1 MRPVSARLLYDLT
14 GLVHWYA
21 YFQHPGGVQ
30 RVIEKVASSDVIRQS
45 SAVEFV
51 VRILGSDRFYRID
64 PDLIA
69 SLGSRRPSA
78 ISRLRRILA
87 QGLRLATL
95 PEVISEGRYFH
106 LPYLA
111 AGLTRMEGLIEA
123 WTEGS
128 AARSLPA
135 LEIVAPPCARD
146 ALFNPGDLWWQKK
159 YVSTVAGL
167 KRRTGVRIVQMIHDL
182 YLIERPEWTP
192 ADAVRVFAGQLNG
205 IAPSVDCWLTS
216 SQFVRQQ
223 VQRYLADR
231 AIPEKPITVLPM
243 GWDSFEALRDGG
255 QDRLSERQV
264 LEHHGLIDR
273 PFMLSVGTIEPRKNV
288 PALLDAAD
296 ALRTRFGDAMPRLVI
311 VGGYGWKAAEVRAR
325 LAAGSRNGALLWL
338 ENLSDG
344 DLGVLYRNA
353 LFTVMPSH
361 GEGWG
366 LAVQESLA
374 LGVPCIASNAGATR
388 EAGLDLAT
396 YFDPSSA
403 EELTRA
409 MAAWISDGES
419 LAAARDRI
427 ARALATQ
434 TFPSWNDAGRVL
446 LRSGSP

>member
-1 MRPVSARLLYDLT
+1 MSARLLYDLT

-21 YFQHPGGVQ
+21 YFRHPGGVQ

-51 VRILGSDRFYRID
+51 VRILGSDRFYRIE
-64 PDLIA
+64 PELIA
-69 SLGSRRPSA
+69 NLSSGRSSA

-95 PEVISEGRYFH
+95 PEIVSEGRHFH

-111 AGLTRMEGLIEA
+111 AGLTRMEGFIEA
-123 WTEGS
+123 WTEG
-128 AARSLPA
+128 AAGRSLPA
-135 LEIVAPPCARD
+135 LDIVAPPGAQD
-146 ALFNPGDLWWQKK
+146 TLFNPGDLWWQKK
-159 YVSTVAGL
+159 YVATVAGL
-167 KRRTGVRIVQMIHDL
+167 KARTGVRIVQMIHDL

-192 ADAVRVFAGQLNG
+192 AGAVRVFAEQLHG

-231 AIPEKPITVLPM
+231 SVSEKPIAVLPM
-243 GWDSFEALRDGG
+243 GWDSFDPLRDAGD
-255 QDRLSERQV
+255 DRLSDRLV
-264 LEHHGLIDR
+264 LGRHGLIDK

-288 PALLDAAD
+288 TALLDAAD
-296 ALRTRFGDAMPRLVI
+296 GLRARFGEALPRLVI

-325 LAAGSRNGALLWL
+325 LESGSRNGTLLWL

-374 LGVPCIASNAGATR
+374 LGVPCIASNGGATR

-396 YFDPSSA
+396 YFDPSSSDG
-403 EELTRA
+403 LTRA
-409 MAAWISDGES
+409 MVAWISDAEA

-427 ARALATQ
+427 ERALATR
-434 TFPSWNDAGRVL
+434 TFPTWNDAGSVL
-446 LRSGSP
+446 LRSASP

>member
-1 MRPVSARLLYDLT
+1 VSARVLYDLT

-21 YFQHPGGVQ
+21 YFRHPGGVQ
-30 RVIEKVASSDVIRQS
+30 RVIEKVASSDVVRQS

-51 VRILGSDRFYRID
+51 VRILGSDRFYRIE
-64 PDLIA
+64 PELIA
-69 SLGSRRPSA
+69 DLASRRSSA

-95 PEVISEGRYFH
+95 PGIMSEGRYFH

-111 AGLTRMEGLIEA
+111 AGLTRMEGLVEA
-123 WTEGS
+123 WTEG
-128 AARSLPA
+128 AAGRSQPA
-135 LEIVAPPCARD
+135 LEIVAPPGAHD

-159 YVSTVAGL
+159 YVATVAGL
-167 KRRTGVRIVQMIHDL
+167 KARTGVRIVQMIHDL

-192 ADAVRVFAGQLNG
+192 ADAVRVFAGQLHG

-231 AIPEKPITVLPM
+231 SIPERPIAVLPM
-243 GWDSFEALRDGG
+243 GWDSFEALRNAGP
-255 QDRLSERQV
+255 DRLSDRPV
-264 LEHHGLIDR
+264 LERHGLTDK
-273 PFMLSVGTIEPRKNV
+273 PFILSVGTIEPRKNV
-288 PALLDAAD
+288 PALLDAAEG
-296 ALRTRFGDAMPRLVI
+296 LRARFGDAMPRVVI

-325 LAAGSRNGALLWL
+325 LASGSRNGALFWL
-338 ENLSDG
+338 QNLSDG

-374 LGVPCIASNAGATR
+374 LGVPCIASDAGATR

-403 EELTRA
+403 EGLTRA
-409 MAAWISDGES
+409 MAAWISDGAA

-446 LRSGSP
+446 LRSALS

>member
-1 MRPVSARLLYDLT
+1 VSARVLYDLT

-21 YFQHPGGVQ
+21 YFRHPGGVQ
-30 RVIEKVASSDVIRQS
+30 RVIEKVASSDVVRQS

-51 VRILGSDRFYRID
+51 VRILGSDRFYRIE
-64 PDLIA
+64 PELIA
-69 SLGSRRPSA
+69 DLANRRSSA

-95 PEVISEGRYFH
+95 PEIMSEGRYFH

-111 AGLTRMEGLIEA
+111 AGLTRMEGLVEA
-123 WTEGS
+123 WTEG
-128 AARSLPA
+128 AAGQSLPA
-135 LEIVAPPCARD
+135 LETVAPPGAHD
-146 ALFNPGDLWWQKK
+146 TLFNPGDLWWQKK
-159 YVSTVAGL
+159 YVATVSGL
-167 KRRTGVRIVQMIHDL
+167 KARTGVRIVQMIHDL

-192 ADAVRVFAGQLNG
+192 ADAVRVFAGQLHG

-231 AIPEKPITVLPM
+231 SIPERPIAVLPM
-243 GWDSFEALRDGG
+243 GWDSFEALRDAGR
-255 QDRLSERQV
+255 DRPADRMV
-264 LEHHGLIDR
+264 LERHGLTDK
-273 PFMLSVGTIEPRKNV
+273 PFILSVGTIEPRKNV
-288 PALLDAAD
+288 PALLDAAEG
-296 ALRTRFGDAMPRLVI
+296 LRARFGAAMPRVVI

-325 LAAGSRNGALLWL
+325 LASGSRDGTLVWL

-353 LFTVMPSH
+353 HFTVMPSH

-374 LGVPCIASNAGATR
+374 LGVPCIASDAGATR

-396 YFDPSSA
+396 YFDPSSS
-403 EELTRA
+403 EGLTQA
-409 MAAWISDGES
+409 MAAWISDGAA

-446 LRSGSP
+446 LRSALS

>member
-1 MRPVSARLLYDLT
+1 MSARLLYDLT

-21 YFQHPGGVQ
+21 YFRHPGGVQ
-30 RVIEKVASSDVIRQS
+30 RVIEKVATSDVVRQS

-51 VRILGSDRFYRID
+51 VRILGSDRFYRIE

-69 SLGSRRPSA
+69 NLGRGRSSA

-95 PEVISEGRYFH
+95 PEMLSEGRHFH

-123 WTEGS
+123 WTEGT
-128 AARSLPA
+128 AGRSSPA
-135 LEIVAPPCARD
+135 LDIVALPGAHD
-146 ALFNPGDLWWQKK
+146 TLFNPGDLWWQKK
-159 YVSTVAGL
+159 YVATVAGL
-167 KRRTGVRIVQMIHDL
+167 KARTGVRIVQMIHDL

-192 ADAVRVFAGQLNG
+192 AGAVRVFAEQLHG

-231 AIPEKPITVLPM
+231 SVPEKPIAVLPM
-243 GWDSFEALRDGG
+243 GWDSFDPLRDAGH
-255 QDRLSERQV
+255 DRLSDRLV
-264 LEHHGLIDR
+264 LGRHGLIDK

-288 PALLDAAD
+288 PALLDATD
-296 ALRTRFGDAMPRLVI
+296 GLRAHFGDALPRLVI
-311 VGGYGWKAAEVRAR
+311 VGGYGWKASEVRAR
-325 LAAGSRNGALLWL
+325 LESGSRNGTLVWL

-374 LGVPCIASNAGATR
+374 LGVPCIASSAGATR

-403 EELTRA
+403 DGLTRA
-409 MAAWISDGES
+409 MIAWISDAEA
-419 LAAARDRI
+419 LAAARARI
-427 ARALATQ
+427 AHALATRK
-434 TFPSWNDAGRVL
+434 FPSWNDAGSVL
-446 LRSGSP
+446 LRSASP

>member
-1 MRPVSARLLYDLT
+1 MSARLLYDLT

-21 YFQHPGGVQ
+21 YFRHPGGVQ
-30 RVIEKVASSDVIRQS
+30 RVIEKVASSDVVRQS

-51 VRILGSDRFYRID
+51 VRILGSDRFYRIE
-64 PDLIA
+64 PELIA
-69 SLGSRRPSA
+69 NLSSGRSSA

-95 PEVISEGRYFH
+95 PEIMSEGRHFH

-123 WTEGS
+123 WTEG
-128 AARSLPA
+128 AAGRSSPA
-135 LEIVAPPCARD
+135 LDIVAPPGAQD

-159 YVSTVAGL
+159 YVATVAGL
-167 KRRTGVRIVQMIHDL
+167 KARTGVRIVQMIHDL

-192 ADAVRVFAGQLNG
+192 AGAVRVFVEQLHG

-216 SQFVRQQ
+216 SQFVKQQ

-231 AIPEKPITVLPM
+231 SVSEKPIAVLPM
-243 GWDSFEALRDGG
+243 GWDSFDPLRDAGD
-255 QDRLSERQV
+255 DRLSDRLV
-264 LEHHGLIDR
+264 LGRHGLIDK

-288 PALLDAAD
+288 AALLDAAD
-296 ALRTRFGDAMPRLVI
+296 GLRARFGDVMPRLVI
-311 VGGYGWKAAEVRAR
+311 VGGYGWKAGEVRAR
-325 LAAGSRNGALLWL
+325 LESGSRNGTLVWL

-344 DLGVLYRNA
+344 DLGILYRNA

-396 YFDPSSA
+396 YFDPSSSDG
-403 EELTRA
+403 LTRA
-409 MAAWISDGES
+409 MVAWISDAEA

-427 ARALATQ
+427 ERALATR
-434 TFPSWNDAGRVL
+434 TFPSWNDAGSVL
-446 LRSGSP
+446 LRSASP

>member
-1 MRPVSARLLYDLT
+1 M
-14 GLVHWYA
+14 
-21 YFQHPGGVQ
+21 
-30 RVIEKVASSDVIRQS
+30 
-45 SAVEFV
+45 
-51 VRILGSDRFYRID
+51 
-64 PDLIA
+64 
-69 SLGSRRPSA
+69 
-78 ISRLRRILA
+78 
-87 QGLRLATL
+87 
-95 PEVISEGRYFH
+95 SEGRHFH

-123 WTEGS
+123 WTEG
-128 AARSLPA
+128 AAGRSSPA
-135 LEIVAPPCARD
+135 LDIVAPPGAQD

-159 YVSTVAGL
+159 YVATVAGL
-167 KRRTGVRIVQMIHDL
+167 KARTGVRIVQMIHDL

-192 ADAVRVFAGQLNG
+192 AGAVRIFAEQLHG

-231 AIPEKPITVLPM
+231 SVPEKPIAVLPM
-243 GWDSFEALRDGG
+243 GWDSFDPMRDAGHDRRS
-255 QDRLSERQV
+255 DRLV
-264 LEHHGLIDR
+264 LGRHGLIDK

-288 PALLDAAD
+288 PALLDATDGLSA
-296 ALRTRFGDAMPRLVI
+296 RFGDAMPRLVI

-325 LAAGSRNGALLWL
+325 LASGSRNGTLLWL

-344 DLGVLYRNA
+344 DLGILYRNA

-396 YFDPSSA
+396 YFDPSSPDG
-403 EELTRA
+403 LTRA
-409 MAAWISDGES
+409 MVAWISDGEA

-427 ARALATQ
+427 ERALATR
-434 TFPSWNDAGRVL
+434 TFPTWNDAGSVL
-446 LRSGSP
+446 LRSASP

>member
-1 MRPVSARLLYDLT
+1 MSARLLYDLT

-21 YFQHPGGVQ
+21 YFRHPGGVQ
-30 RVIEKVASSDVIRQS
+30 RVIEKVASSDVVRQS
-45 SAVEFV
+45 STVEFV
-51 VRILGSDRFYRID
+51 VRILGSDRFYRIE
-64 PDLIA
+64 PELIA
-69 SLGSRRPSA
+69 NLGSGRSSA

-87 QGLRLATL
+87 QGLRLAIL
-95 PEVISEGRYFH
+95 PEMLSEGRYFH

-123 WTEGS
+123 WTEG
-128 AARSLPA
+128 AARRSLPT
-135 LEIVAPPCARD
+135 LDIVAPPGSQD

-159 YVSTVAGL
+159 YVATVAGL
-167 KRRTGVRIVQMIHDL
+167 KKRTGVRIVQMIHDL

-192 ADAVRVFAGQLNG
+192 AGAVRVFAEQLHG

-216 SQFVRQQ
+216 SQFVKQQ
-223 VQRYLADR
+223 LQRYLADR
-231 AIPEKPITVLPM
+231 AIAEKPIAVLPM
-243 GWDSFEALRDGG
+243 GWDSFDALRDAG
-255 QDRLSERQV
+255 QDRLSDRLV
-264 LEHHGLIDR
+264 LERHGLIDK
-273 PFMLSVGTIEPRKNV
+273 PFILSVSTIEPRKNV
-288 PALLDAAD
+288 PGLLDAAEK
-296 ALRTRFGDAMPRLVI
+296 LRAQFGDVMPRLVI
-311 VGGYGWKAAEVRAR
+311 VGGYGWKAARVRAR
-325 LAAGSRNGALLWL
+325 LTAGSRNGTLAWL

-396 YFDPSSA
+396 YFDPSSS

-409 MAAWISDGES
+409 MAAWISDGEA
-419 LAAARDRI
+419 LAASREKLAQ
-427 ARALATQ
+427 ALATRR
-434 TFPSWNDAGRVL
+434 FPSWNDAGSVL
-446 LRSGSP
+446 LRSASP

>member
-1 MRPVSARLLYDLT
+1 
-14 GLVHWYA
+14 VHWYA
-21 YFQHPGGVQ
+21 YFRHPGGVQ

-51 VRILGSDRFYRID
+51 VRILGSDRFYRIE
-64 PDLIA
+64 PELIA
-69 SLGSRRPSA
+69 NLSSGRSSA

-95 PEVISEGRYFH
+95 PEIVSEGRHFH

-123 WTEGS
+123 WTEG
-128 AARSLPA
+128 AAGRSSPA
-135 LEIVAPPCARD
+135 LDIVAPPGAQD

-159 YVSTVAGL
+159 YVATVAGL
-167 KRRTGVRIVQMIHDL
+167 KARTGVRIVQMIHDL

-192 ADAVRVFAGQLNG
+192 AGAVRVFVEQLHG

-216 SQFVRQQ
+216 SQFVKQQ

-231 AIPEKPITVLPM
+231 SVSEKPIAVLPM
-243 GWDSFEALRDGG
+243 GWDSFDPLRDAGD
-255 QDRLSERQV
+255 DRLSDRLV
-264 LEHHGLIDR
+264 LGRHGLIDK

-288 PALLDAAD
+288 AALLDAAD
-296 ALRTRFGDAMPRLVI
+296 GLRARFGDVMPRLVI
-311 VGGYGWKAAEVRAR
+311 VGGYGWKAGEVRAR
-325 LAAGSRNGALLWL
+325 LESGSRNGTLVWL

-344 DLGVLYRNA
+344 DLGILYRNA

-396 YFDPSSA
+396 YFDPSSPDG
-403 EELTRA
+403 LTRA
-409 MAAWISDGES
+409 MVAWISDGEA

-427 ARALATQ
+427 ERALATR
-434 TFPSWNDAGRVL
+434 TFPTWNDAGSVL
-446 LRSGSP
+446 LRSASP

>member
-1 MRPVSARLLYDLT
+1 MSARLLYDLT

-21 YFQHPGGVQ
+21 YFRHPGGVQ
-30 RVIEKVASSDVIRQS
+30 RVIEKVASSDVVRQS
-45 SAVEFV
+45 SMVEFV

-64 PDLIA
+64 PELIA
-69 SLGSRRPSA
+69 NLGSGRSSA

-95 PEVISEGRYFH
+95 PEMLSEGRHFH

-123 WTEGS
+123 WTEG
-128 AARSLPA
+128 AARRSLPT
-135 LEIVAPPCARD
+135 LDIVAPPGPKD

-159 YVSTVAGL
+159 YVTTVAGL
-167 KRRTGVRIVQMIHDL
+167 KKRTGVRIVQMIHDL

-192 ADAVRVFAGQLNG
+192 AGAVRIFAEQLHG

-231 AIPEKPITVLPM
+231 SVPEMPIAVLPM
-243 GWDSFEALRDGG
+243 GWDSFDALRNAGH
-255 QDRLSERQV
+255 DRLSDRLV
-264 LEHHGLIDR
+264 LGRHGLIDR

-288 PALLDAAD
+288 PALLDATD
-296 ALRTRFGDAMPRLVI
+296 ALRARFGDAVPRLVI
-311 VGGYGWKAAEVRAR
+311 VGGYGWKAADVRAR
-325 LAAGSRNGALLWL
+325 LTSGSRNGNLLWL

-344 DLGVLYRNA
+344 DLGALYRNA

-374 LGVPCIASNAGATR
+374 LGIPCIASNAGATR

-396 YFDPSSA
+396 YFDPANSEA
-403 EELTRA
+403 LTQA
-409 MAAWISDGES
+409 MAAWISDREA

-427 ARALATQ
+427 ASALATRK
-434 TFPSWNDAGRVL
+434 FPSWNDAGNVL
-446 LRSGSP
+446 LRSA

>member
-1 MRPVSARLLYDLT
+1 MSARLLYDLT
-14 GLVHWYA
+14 GLIHWYA
-21 YFQHPGGVQ
+21 YFRHPGGVQ
-30 RVIEKVASSDVIRQS
+30 RVIEKVASSDVVRQS

-51 VRILGSDRFYRID
+51 VRILGSDRFYRIE
-64 PDLIA
+64 PELIA
-69 SLGSRRPSA
+69 NLGSGRSSA

-95 PEVISEGRYFH
+95 PGVLSEGRHFH

-123 WTEGS
+123 WTEG
-128 AARSLPA
+128 AAGRSSPA
-135 LEIVAPPCARD
+135 LDIVAPPGAQD
-146 ALFNPGDLWWQKK
+146 TLFNPGDLWWQKK
-159 YVSTVAGL
+159 YVATVAGL
-167 KRRTGVRIVQMIHDL
+167 KARTGVRIVQMIHDL

-192 ADAVRVFAGQLNG
+192 ADSVRIFAGQLHG

-216 SQFVRQQ
+216 SQFVKQQ

-231 AIPEKPITVLPM
+231 SVPEKPIAVLPM
-243 GWDSFEALRDGG
+243 GWDSFDRLRDAS
-255 QDRLSERQV
+255 QDRLSDRLV
-264 LEHHGLIDR
+264 LGRHGLIDK

-288 PALLDAAD
+288 TALLDAAD
-296 ALRTRFGDAMPRLVI
+296 GLRARFGDAMPRLVI

-325 LAAGSRNGALLWL
+325 LASGSRNGTLLWL

-344 DLGVLYRNA
+344 DLGILYRNA

-396 YFDPSSA
+396 YFDPSSPDG
-403 EELTRA
+403 LTRA
-409 MAAWISDGES
+409 MVAWISDGEA

-427 ARALATQ
+427 ERALATR
-434 TFPSWNDAGRVL
+434 TFPTWNDAGSVL
-446 LRSGSP
+446 LRSASP

>member
-1 MRPVSARLLYDLT
+1 MTARLLYDLT

-21 YFQHPGGVQ
+21 YFRHPGGVQ
-30 RVIEKVASSDVIRQS
+30 RVIEKVATSDAVRQS

-51 VRILGSDRFYRID
+51 VRILGSDRFYRIE
-64 PDLIA
+64 PELIA
-69 SLGSRRPSA
+69 QLGSGRSSA
-78 ISRLRRILA
+78 ISRLRRTLA

-95 PEVISEGRYFH
+95 PEMLSEGRHFH

-111 AGLTRMEGLIEA
+111 AGLTRTEGLIEA
-123 WTEGS
+123 WMEG
-128 AARSLPA
+128 AAGRSLPA
-135 LEIVAPPCARD
+135 LDIVAPPGAHD
-146 ALFNPGDLWWQKK
+146 ALFNPGDLWWQKR
-159 YVSTVAGL
+159 YVATVAGL
-167 KRRTGVRIVQMIHDL
+167 KARTGVRIVQMIHDL

-192 ADAVRVFAGQLNG
+192 AGAVRIFAEQLHG
-205 IAPSVDCWLTS
+205 IAPSVDRWLTS

-223 VQRYLADR
+223 LQRYLADR
-231 AIPEKPITVLPM
+231 SVPEKPIDVLPM
-243 GWDSFEALRDGG
+243 GWDSFDALREAGH
-255 QDRLSERQV
+255 DRLSERQV
-264 LEHHGLIDR
+264 LEHHGLIDK

-325 LAAGSRNGALLWL
+325 LAAGSRNGGLLWL

-396 YFDPSSA
+396 YFDPSSS
-403 EELTRA
+403 EELTQA
-409 MAAWISDGES
+409 MAAWISDS
-419 LAAARDRI
+419 AALAAARDRI
-427 ARALATQ
+427 ARALATR
-434 TFPSWNDAGRVL
+434 TFPSWNDAGSVL
-446 LRSGSP
+446 LRSASP

>member
-1 MRPVSARLLYDLT
+1 LLYDLT

-21 YFQHPGGVQ
+21 YFRHPGGVQ
-30 RVIEKVASSDVIRQS
+30 RVIEKVASSDVVRQS

-51 VRILGSDRFYRID
+51 VRILGSDRFYRIE
-64 PDLIA
+64 PELIA
-69 SLGSRRPSA
+69 NLSSGRSSA

-95 PEVISEGRYFH
+95 PEIMSEGRHFH

-123 WTEGS
+123 WTEG
-128 AARSLPA
+128 AAGRSSPA
-135 LEIVAPPCARD
+135 LDIVAPPGAQD

-159 YVSTVAGL
+159 YVATVAGL
-167 KRRTGVRIVQMIHDL
+167 KARTGVRIVQMIHDL

-192 ADAVRVFAGQLNG
+192 AGAVRVFVEQLHG

-216 SQFVRQQ
+216 SQFVKQQ

-231 AIPEKPITVLPM
+231 SVSEKPIAVLPM
-243 GWDSFEALRDGG
+243 GWDSFDPLRDAGD
-255 QDRLSERQV
+255 DRLSDRLV
-264 LEHHGLIDR
+264 LGRHGLIDK

-288 PALLDAAD
+288 AALLDAAD
-296 ALRTRFGDAMPRLVI
+296 GLRARFGDVMPRLVI
-311 VGGYGWKAAEVRAR
+311 VGGYGWKAGEVRAR
-325 LAAGSRNGALLWL
+325 LESGSRNGTLVWL

-344 DLGVLYRNA
+344 DLGILYRNA

-396 YFDPSSA
+396 YFDPSSSDG
-403 EELTRA
+403 LTRA
-409 MAAWISDGES
+409 MVAWISDAEA

-427 ARALATQ
+427 ERALATR
-434 TFPSWNDAGRVL
+434 TFPSWNDAGSVL
-446 LRSGSP
+446 LRSASP

>member
-1 MRPVSARLLYDLT
+1 MSARLLYDLT

-21 YFQHPGGVQ
+21 YFRHPGGVQ
-30 RVIEKVASSDVIRQS
+30 RVIEKVATSDVVRQS

-51 VRILGSDRFYRID
+51 VRILGSDRFYRIE
-64 PDLIA
+64 PELITNL
-69 SLGSRRPSA
+69 SSGRSSA

-95 PEVISEGRYFH
+95 PEIMSEGRHFH

-123 WTEGS
+123 WTEG
-128 AARSLPA
+128 AAGRSLPA
-135 LEIVAPPCARD
+135 LDIVAPPGAQD
-146 ALFNPGDLWWQKK
+146 TLFNPGDLWWQKK
-159 YVSTVAGL
+159 YVATVAGL
-167 KRRTGVRIVQMIHDL
+167 KARTGVRIVQMIHDL

-192 ADAVRVFAGQLNG
+192 AGAVRVFAEQLHG

-216 SQFVRQQ
+216 SQFVKQQ
-223 VQRYLADR
+223 VQRYLAAR
-231 AIPEKPITVLPM
+231 SVPEPPIAVLPM
-243 GWDSFEALRDGG
+243 GWDSFDPLRDAGR
-255 QDRLSERQV
+255 DRLSDRLV
-264 LEHHGLIDR
+264 LGRHGLIDK

-288 PALLDAAD
+288 TALLDAAD
-296 ALRTRFGDAMPRLVI
+296 GLRARFGDVMPRLVI
-311 VGGYGWKAAEVRAR
+311 VGGYGWKAAEVRTR
-325 LAAGSRNGALLWL
+325 LASGSRNGTLVWL

-374 LGVPCIASNAGATR
+374 LGVPCIASNAGATC

-396 YFDPSSA
+396 YFDPSSS
-403 EELTRA
+403 EGLTRA
-409 MAAWISDGES
+409 MVAWISDAEA

-427 ARALATQ
+427 ARALATRN
-434 TFPSWNDAGRVL
+434 FPSWNDAGSVL
-446 LRSGSP
+446 LRSASP

>member
-1 MRPVSARLLYDLT
+1 MSARLLYDLT
-14 GLVHWYA
+14 GLLHWYA
-21 YFQHPGGVQ
+21 YFRHPGGVQ
-30 RVIEKVASSDVIRQS
+30 RVIEKVAFSDAIRQS

-51 VRILGSDRFYRID
+51 VRILGSDRFYRIE

-69 SLGSRRPSA
+69 SLASRRSSA
-78 ISRLRRILA
+78 IPRLRRILA

-95 PEVISEGRYFH
+95 PEMLSEGRYFH

-111 AGLTRMEGLIEA
+111 AGMARMEGFIEA
-123 WTEGS
+123 GTDG
-128 AARSLPA
+128 AARRSSPA
-135 LEIVAPPCARD
+135 LDIVAPPGAQD

-159 YVSTVAGL
+159 YVATVAGL
-167 KRRTGVRIVQMIHDL
+167 KKRTGVRVVQMIHDL

-192 ADAVRVFAGQLNG
+192 AGAVRVFAEQLHG

-223 VQRYLADR
+223 LQRYLADR
-231 AIPEKPITVLPM
+231 SVPERPIAVLPM
-243 GWDSFEALRDGG
+243 GWDSFDALRDAG
-255 QDRLSERQV
+255 QDRLSDRLGLER
-264 LEHHGLIDR
+264 HGLIDG
-273 PFMLSVGTIEPRKNV
+273 PFIMSVGTIEPRKNV
-288 PALLDAAD
+288 PALLDAAQE
-296 ALRTRFGDAMPRLVI
+296 LRARFGDVMPRLVI

-325 LAAGSRNGALLWL
+325 LAAGSRNGTLVWL
-338 ENLSDG
+338 ENLSDV

-374 LGVPCIASNAGATR
+374 LGVPCIASDAGATR

-396 YFDPSSA
+396 YFDPSSS
-403 EELTRA
+403 EGLTRA
-409 MAAWISDGES
+409 MAAWISDGAA

-446 LRSGSP
+446 LRSALS

>member
-1 MRPVSARLLYDLT
+1 MSARLLYDLT

-21 YFQHPGGVQ
+21 YFRHPGGVQ
-30 RVIEKVASSDVIRQS
+30 RVIEKVASSDVVRQS
-45 SAVEFV
+45 SMVEFV

-64 PDLIA
+64 PELIA
-69 SLGSRRPSA
+69 NLGSGRSSA

-95 PEVISEGRYFH
+95 PEMLSEGRHFH

-123 WTEGS
+123 WTEG
-128 AARSLPA
+128 AARRSLPA
-135 LEIVAPPCARD
+135 LDIVAPPGSQD

-159 YVSTVAGL
+159 YVATVAGL
-167 KRRTGVRIVQMIHDL
+167 KKRTGVRIVQMIHDL

-192 ADAVRVFAGQLNG
+192 AGAVRIFAEQLHG

-231 AIPEKPITVLPM
+231 SVPEKPIAVLPM
-243 GWDSFEALRDGG
+243 GWDSFDALRDAGH
-255 QDRLSERQV
+255 DRLSDRLV
-264 LEHHGLIDR
+264 LGRHGLIDK

-288 PALLDAAD
+288 PALLDATD
-296 ALRTRFGDAMPRLVI
+296 ELRARFGDAVPRLVI

-325 LAAGSRNGALLWL
+325 LASGSRNGNLLWL

-396 YFDPSSA
+396 YFDPSSS
-403 EELTRA
+403 EGLTRA
-409 MAAWISDGES
+409 MAAWISDGEA
-419 LAAARDRI
+419 LTAARDRI
-427 ARALATQ
+427 AGALATRK
-434 TFPSWNDAGRVL
+434 FPSWNDAGSVL
-446 LRSGSP
+446 LRSASP

>member
-1 MRPVSARLLYDLT
+1 LLYDLT

-21 YFQHPGGVQ
+21 YFRHPGGVQ
-30 RVIEKVASSDVIRQS
+30 RVIEKVASSDVVRQS

-51 VRILGSDRFYRID
+51 VRILGSDRFYRIE
-64 PDLIA
+64 PELIA
-69 SLGSRRPSA
+69 NLSSGRSSA

-95 PEVISEGRYFH
+95 PEIVSEGRHFH

-123 WTEGS
+123 WTEG
-128 AARSLPA
+128 AAGRSSPA
-135 LEIVAPPCARD
+135 LDIVAPPGAQD

-159 YVSTVAGL
+159 YVATVAGL
-167 KRRTGVRIVQMIHDL
+167 KARTGVRIVQMIHDL

-192 ADAVRVFAGQLNG
+192 AGAVRVFVEQLHG

-216 SQFVRQQ
+216 SQFVKQQ

-231 AIPEKPITVLPM
+231 SVSEKPIAVLPM
-243 GWDSFEALRDGG
+243 GWDSFDPLRDAGD
-255 QDRLSERQV
+255 DRLSDRLV
-264 LEHHGLIDR
+264 LGRHGLIDK

-288 PALLDAAD
+288 AALLDAAD
-296 ALRTRFGDAMPRLVI
+296 GLRARFGDVMPRLVI
-311 VGGYGWKAAEVRAR
+311 VGGYGWKAGEVRAR
-325 LAAGSRNGALLWL
+325 LESGSRNGTLVWL

-344 DLGVLYRNA
+344 DLGILYRNA

-396 YFDPSSA
+396 YFDPSSSDG
-403 EELTRA
+403 LTRA
-409 MAAWISDGES
+409 MVAWISDAEA

-427 ARALATQ
+427 ERALATR
-434 TFPSWNDAGRVL
+434 TFPSWNDAGSVL
-446 LRSGSP
+446 LRSASP

>member
-1 MRPVSARLLYDLT
+1 MSARLLYDLT

-21 YFQHPGGVQ
+21 YFRHPGGVQ
-30 RVIEKVASSDVIRQS
+30 RVIEKVATSDVVRQS

-51 VRILGSDRFYRID
+51 VRILGSDRFYRIE

-69 SLGSRRPSA
+69 NLGRGRSSA

-95 PEVISEGRYFH
+95 PEMLSEGRHFH

-123 WTEGS
+123 WTEGT
-128 AARSLPA
+128 AGRSSPA
-135 LEIVAPPCARD
+135 LDIVAPPGAHD
-146 ALFNPGDLWWQKK
+146 TLFNPGDLWWQKK
-159 YVSTVAGL
+159 YVATVAGL
-167 KRRTGVRIVQMIHDL
+167 KARTGVRIVQMIHDL

-192 ADAVRVFAGQLNG
+192 AGAVRVFAEQLHG

-223 VQRYLADR
+223 VQRYLAAR
-231 AIPEKPITVLPM
+231 SVPEKPIAVLPM
-243 GWDSFEALRDGG
+243 GWDSFDPLRDAGP
-255 QDRLSERQV
+255 DRLSDRLV
-264 LEHHGLIDR
+264 LGRHGLIDK

-296 ALRTRFGDAMPRLVI
+296 GLRARFGDALPRLVI
-311 VGGYGWKAAEVRAR
+311 VGGYGWKAPEVRAR
-325 LAAGSRNGALLWL
+325 LESGSRNGTLLWL

-403 EELTRA
+403 DGLTRA
-409 MAAWISDGES
+409 MVAWISDAEA
-419 LAAARDRI
+419 LAAARARI
-427 ARALATQ
+427 ERALATRK
-434 TFPSWNDAGRVL
+434 FPSWNDAGSVL
-446 LRSGSP
+446 LRSASP

>member
-1 MRPVSARLLYDLT
+1 MSARLLYDLT
-14 GLVHWYA
+14 GLIHWYA
-21 YFQHPGGVQ
+21 YFRHPGGVQ

-45 SAVEFV
+45 PAVEFV
-51 VRILGSDRFYRID
+51 VRILGSDRFYRIE
-64 PDLIA
+64 PELIA
-69 SLGSRRPSA
+69 NLGSGRSSA
-78 ISRLRRILA
+78 VSRLRRILA

-95 PEVISEGRYFH
+95 PEIVSEGRHFH

-123 WTEGS
+123 WTEG
-128 AARSLPA
+128 AARRSLPA
-135 LEIVAPPCARD
+135 LDIVAPPGAQD

-159 YVSTVAGL
+159 YVATVAGL
-167 KRRTGVRIVQMIHDL
+167 KARTGVRIVQMIHDL

-192 ADAVRVFAGQLNG
+192 AGAVRVFAEQLHG

-231 AIPEKPITVLPM
+231 SVPEKPIAVLPM
-243 GWDSFEALRDGG
+243 GWDSFDPLRNAGH
-255 QDRLSERQV
+255 DRLSDRLV
-264 LEHHGLIDR
+264 LGRHGLVDK

-296 ALRTRFGDAMPRLVI
+296 GLRARFGDSLPRVVI

-325 LAAGSRNGALLWL
+325 LTSGSRKGTLLWL

-403 EELTRA
+403 DGLTRA
-409 MAAWISDGES
+409 MVAWISDAEA

-427 ARALATQ
+427 ERALAMRK
-434 TFPSWNDAGRVL
+434 FPSWNDAGRVL
-446 LRSGSP
+446 LRSALP

>member
-1 MRPVSARLLYDLT
+1 MSARLLYDLT

-21 YFQHPGGVQ
+21 YFRHPGGVQ
-30 RVIEKVASSDVIRQS
+30 RVIEKVATSDVVRQS

-51 VRILGSDRFYRID
+51 VRILGSDRFYRIE
-64 PDLIA
+64 PELITNL
-69 SLGSRRPSA
+69 SSGRSSA

-95 PEVISEGRYFH
+95 PEIMSEGRHFH

-123 WTEGS
+123 WTEG
-128 AARSLPA
+128 AAGRSLPA
-135 LEIVAPPCARD
+135 LDIVAPPGAQD
-146 ALFNPGDLWWQKK
+146 TLFNPGDLWWQKK
-159 YVSTVAGL
+159 YVATVAGL
-167 KRRTGVRIVQMIHDL
+167 KARTGVRIVQMIHDL

-192 ADAVRVFAGQLNG
+192 AGAVRVFAEQLHG

-216 SQFVRQQ
+216 SQFVKQQ

-231 AIPEKPITVLPM
+231 SVPEKPIAVLPM
-243 GWDSFEALRDGG
+243 GWDSFDPLRDAGR
-255 QDRLSERQV
+255 DRLSDRLV
-264 LEHHGLIDR
+264 LGRHGLIDK

-288 PALLDAAD
+288 TALLDAAD
-296 ALRTRFGDAMPRLVI
+296 GLRARFGDVMPRLVI
-311 VGGYGWKAAEVRAR
+311 VGGYGWKAAEVRTR
-325 LAAGSRNGALLWL
+325 LASGSRNGTLVWL

-374 LGVPCIASNAGATR
+374 LGVPCIASNAGATC

-396 YFDPSSA
+396 YVDPSSS
-403 EELTRA
+403 EGLTRA
-409 MAAWISDGES
+409 MVAWISDAEA

-427 ARALATQ
+427 ARALATRN
-434 TFPSWNDAGRVL
+434 FPSWNDAGSVL
-446 LRSGSP
+446 LRSASP

>member
-1 MRPVSARLLYDLT
+1 MSARLLYDLT

-21 YFQHPGGVQ
+21 YFRHPGGVQ
-30 RVIEKVASSDVIRQS
+30 RVIEKVATSDVVRQS

-51 VRILGSDRFYRID
+51 VRILGSDRFYRIE

-69 SLGSRRPSA
+69 NLGRGRSSA

-95 PEVISEGRYFH
+95 PEMLSEGRHFH

-123 WTEGS
+123 WTEGT
-128 AARSLPA
+128 AGRSSPA
-135 LEIVAPPCARD
+135 LDIVALPGAHD
-146 ALFNPGDLWWQKK
+146 TLFNPGDLWWQKK
-159 YVSTVAGL
+159 YVATVAGL
-167 KRRTGVRIVQMIHDL
+167 KARTGVRIVQMIHDL

-192 ADAVRVFAGQLNG
+192 AGAVRVFAEQLHG

-231 AIPEKPITVLPM
+231 SVPEKPIAVLPM
-243 GWDSFEALRDGG
+243 GWDSFDPLRDAGH
-255 QDRLSERQV
+255 DRLSDRLV
-264 LEHHGLIDR
+264 LGRHGLIDK

-288 PALLDAAD
+288 PALLDATD
-296 ALRTRFGDAMPRLVI
+296 GLRAHFGDALPRLVI
-311 VGGYGWKAAEVRAR
+311 VGGYGWKASEVRAR
-325 LAAGSRNGALLWL
+325 LESGSRNGTLVWL

-374 LGVPCIASNAGATR
+374 LGVPCIASSAGATR

-403 EELTRA
+403 DGLTRA
-409 MAAWISDGES
+409 MIAWISDAEA
-419 LAAARDRI
+419 LAAARARI
-427 ARALATQ
+427 AHALATRK
-434 TFPSWNDAGRVL
+434 FPSWNDAGRVL
-446 LRSGSP
+446 LRSASP

>member
-1 MRPVSARLLYDLT
+1 MSARLLYDLT

-21 YFQHPGGVQ
+21 YFRHPGGVQ
-30 RVIEKVASSDVIRQS
+30 RVIEKVATSDVVRQS

-51 VRILGSDRFYRID
+51 VRILGSDRFYRIE
-64 PDLIA
+64 PELITNL
-69 SLGSRRPSA
+69 SSGRSSA

-95 PEVISEGRYFH
+95 PEIMSEGRHFH

-123 WTEGS
+123 WTEG
-128 AARSLPA
+128 AAGRSLPA
-135 LEIVAPPCARD
+135 LDIVAPPGAQD

-159 YVSTVAGL
+159 YVATVAGL
-167 KRRTGVRIVQMIHDL
+167 KARTGVRIVQMIHDL

-192 ADAVRVFAGQLNG
+192 AGAVRVFVEQLHG

-216 SQFVRQQ
+216 SQFVKQQ

-231 AIPEKPITVLPM
+231 SVPEQPIAVLPM
-243 GWDSFEALRDGG
+243 GWDSFDPLRDAGR
-255 QDRLSERQV
+255 DRLSDRLV
-264 LEHHGLIDR
+264 LGRHGLIDK

-288 PALLDAAD
+288 TALLDAAD
-296 ALRTRFGDAMPRLVI
+296 GLRARFGDVMPRLVI
-311 VGGYGWKAAEVRAR
+311 VGGYGWKAAEVRTR
-325 LAAGSRNGALLWL
+325 LASGSRNGTLVWL

-374 LGVPCIASNAGATR
+374 LGVPCIASNAGATC

-396 YFDPSSA
+396 YFDPSSS
-403 EELTRA
+403 EGLTRA
-409 MAAWISDGES
+409 MVAWISDAEA

-427 ARALATQ
+427 ARALATRK
-434 TFPSWNDAGRVL
+434 FPSWNDAGSVL
-446 LRSGSP
+446 LRSASP

>member
-1 MRPVSARLLYDLT
+1 MSARLLYDLT
-14 GLVHWYA
+14 GLLHWYA
-21 YFQHPGGVQ
+21 YFRHPGGVQ
-30 RVIEKVASSDVIRQS
+30 RVIEKVAFSDAIRQS

-51 VRILGSDRFYRID
+51 VRILGSDRFYRIE

-69 SLGSRRPSA
+69 SLASRRSSA
-78 ISRLRRILA
+78 IPRLRRILA

-95 PEVISEGRYFH
+95 PEMLSEGRYFH

-111 AGLTRMEGLIEA
+111 AGLTRTEGFIEA
-123 WTEGS
+123 GTDG
-128 AARSLPA
+128 AARRSSPA
-135 LEIVAPPCARD
+135 LDIVAPPGAQD

-159 YVSTVAGL
+159 YVATVAGL
-167 KRRTGVRIVQMIHDL
+167 KKRTGVRVVQMIHDL

-192 ADAVRVFAGQLNG
+192 AGAVRVFAEQLHG

-223 VQRYLADR
+223 LQRYLADR
-231 AIPEKPITVLPM
+231 SVPERPIAVLPM
-243 GWDSFEALRDGG
+243 GWDSFDALRDAG
-255 QDRLSERQV
+255 QDRLSDRLV
-264 LEHHGLIDR
+264 LERHGLIDG
-273 PFMLSVGTIEPRKNV
+273 PFIMSVGTIEPRKNV
-288 PALLDAAD
+288 PALLDAAQE
-296 ALRTRFGDAMPRLVI
+296 LRARFGDVMPRLVI

-325 LAAGSRNGALLWL
+325 LAAGSRNGTLLWL
-338 ENLSDG
+338 ENLSDV

-374 LGVPCIASNAGATR
+374 LGVPCIASDAGATR

-396 YFDPSSA
+396 YFDPSSS
-403 EELTRA
+403 EGLTRA
-409 MAAWISDGES
+409 MAAWISDGAA
-419 LAAARDRI
+419 LAATRDRI

-446 LRSGSP
+446 LRSALS

>member
-1 MRPVSARLLYDLT
+1 VSARLLYDLT

-21 YFQHPGGVQ
+21 YFRHPGGVQ
-30 RVIEKVASSDVIRQS
+30 RVIEKVATSDVVRQS

-51 VRILGSDRFYRID
+51 VRILGSDRFYRIE
-64 PDLIA
+64 PELITNL
-69 SLGSRRPSA
+69 SSGRSSA

-95 PEVISEGRYFH
+95 PEIMSEGRHFH

-123 WTEGS
+123 WTEG
-128 AARSLPA
+128 AAGRSLPA
-135 LEIVAPPCARD
+135 LDIVAPPGAQD
-146 ALFNPGDLWWQKK
+146 TLFNPGDLWWQKK
-159 YVSTVAGL
+159 YVATVAGL
-167 KRRTGVRIVQMIHDL
+167 KARTGVRIVQMIHDL

-192 ADAVRVFAGQLNG
+192 AGAVRVFVEQLHG

-216 SQFVRQQ
+216 SQFVKQQ

-231 AIPEKPITVLPM
+231 SVPEQPIAVLPM
-243 GWDSFEALRDGG
+243 GWDSFDPLRDAGR
-255 QDRLSERQV
+255 DRLSDRLV
-264 LEHHGLIDR
+264 LGRHGLIDK

-288 PALLDAAD
+288 TALLDAAD
-296 ALRTRFGDAMPRLVI
+296 GLRARFGDVMPRLVI
-311 VGGYGWKAAEVRAR
+311 VGGYGWKAAEVRTR
-325 LAAGSRNGALLWL
+325 LASGSRNGTLVWL

-374 LGVPCIASNAGATR
+374 LGVPCIASNAGATC

-396 YFDPSSA
+396 YFDPSSS
-403 EELTRA
+403 EGLTRA
-409 MAAWISDGES
+409 MVAWISDAEA

-427 ARALATQ
+427 ARALATRK
-434 TFPSWNDAGRVL
+434 FPSWNDAGSVL
-446 LRSGSP
+446 LRSASP

>member
-1 MRPVSARLLYDLT
+1 MSARLLYDLT
-14 GLVHWYA
+14 GLIHWYA
-21 YFQHPGGVQ
+21 YFRHPGGVQ
-30 RVIEKVASSDVIRQS
+30 RVVEKVASSDVVRQS

-69 SLGSRRPSA
+69 RLGSGRSSA

-95 PEVISEGRYFH
+95 PELMAEGRHFH

-111 AGLTRMEGLIEA
+111 VGLTRMEGLIEA
-123 WTEGS
+123 WAEG
-128 AARSLPA
+128 AAVRSLPA
-135 LEIVAPPCARD
+135 LDIVAPPGAHD
-146 ALFNPGDLWWQKK
+146 TLFNPGDLWWQQK
-159 YVSTVAGL
+159 YAATVAGL
-167 KRRTGVRIVQMIHDL
+167 KARTGVRIVQMIHDL

-192 ADAVRVFAGQLNG
+192 AAAVRIFAEQLHG

-216 SQFVRQQ
+216 SQFVGQQ

-231 AIPEKPITVLPM
+231 SVSEKPITVLPM
-243 GWDSFEALRDGG
+243 GWDSFGALHDAGH
-255 QDRLSERQV
+255 DRLSDRLV
-264 LEHHGLIDR
+264 LERHGLIDK

-296 ALRTRFGDAMPRLVI
+296 GLRARFGDAMPRLVI

-325 LAAGSRNGALLWL
+325 LASASRNGTLVWL

-344 DLGVLYRNA
+344 DLGTLDRNA
-353 LFTVMPSH
+353 LFTVAPSH

-374 LGVPCIASNAGATR
+374 LGVPCIASDAGATR

-403 EELTRA
+403 EGLTRA
-409 MAAWISDGES
+409 MAAWISDGAA

-427 ARALATQ
+427 AQALATRK
-434 TFPSWNDAGRVL
+434 FPSWNDAGSVL
-446 LRSGSP
+446 LRSASP

>member
-1 MRPVSARLLYDLT
+1 MSARLLYDLT
-14 GLVHWYA
+14 GLIHWYA
-21 YFQHPGGVQ
+21 YFRHPGGVQ
-30 RVIEKVASSDVIRQS
+30 RVIEKVASSDVVRQS

-51 VRILGSDRFYRID
+51 VRILGSDRFYRIE
-64 PDLIA
+64 PELIA
-69 SLGSRRPSA
+69 NLGSGRSSA

-95 PEVISEGRYFH
+95 PGVLSEGRHFH

-123 WTEGS
+123 WTEGV
-128 AARSLPA
+128 AGRSSPA
-135 LEIVAPPCARD
+135 LDIVAPPGAQD
-146 ALFNPGDLWWQKK
+146 TLFNPGDLWWQKK
-159 YVSTVAGL
+159 YVATVAGL
-167 KRRTGVRIVQMIHDL
+167 KARTGVRIVQMIHDL

-192 ADAVRVFAGQLNG
+192 ADSVRIFAGQLHG

-216 SQFVRQQ
+216 SQFVKQQ
-223 VQRYLADR
+223 VQRYLTDR
-231 AIPEKPITVLPM
+231 SVPEKPIAVLPM
-243 GWDSFEALRDGG
+243 GWDSF
-255 QDRLSERQV
+255 DRLCDASQDGLSDRLV
-264 LEHHGLIDR
+264 LGRHGLIDK

-288 PALLDAAD
+288 TALLDAAD
-296 ALRTRFGDAMPRLVI
+296 GLRARFGDAMPRLVI

-325 LAAGSRNGALLWL
+325 LASGSRNGTLLWL

-396 YFDPSSA
+396 YFDPSSSDG
-403 EELTRA
+403 LTRA
-409 MAAWISDGES
+409 MVAWISDGEA

-427 ARALATQ
+427 ERALATR
-434 TFPSWNDAGRVL
+434 TFPTWNDAGSVL
-446 LRSGSP
+446 LRSASP